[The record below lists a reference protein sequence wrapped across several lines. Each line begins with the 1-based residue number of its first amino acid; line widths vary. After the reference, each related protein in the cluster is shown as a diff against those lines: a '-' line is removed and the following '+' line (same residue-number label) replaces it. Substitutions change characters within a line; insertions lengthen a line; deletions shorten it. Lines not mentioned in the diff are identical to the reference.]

1 MSYYE
6 KYLKYKNKY
15 LEIKKQFGG
24 AKLTDLAR
32 TNPEFR
38 SWCSTIND
46 GTSPEV
52 KLDEFQ
58 KFRELLDENEE
69 VQVVT
74 YLRKGGETPYW
85 LTLALNQFYL
95 SPRGEHLTRTKQ
107 ATEEIHQALV
117 YTMKVYPSKARHYFT
132 ELAKGN
138 LTDVEYWVSSC
149 LKNKNDELNEVIRL
163 IDIQGIDIATDVIH
177 RLVPNYRDYVRYMQR
192 SVPSSGFSSG
202 RAMSFDSSSRVDSR
216 DFSSDFSSGRAMSAD
231 SSSKKYSLE
240 DLVRTSSEFRDWAKN
255 LHNRTEIAINLAKF
269 ESDFASLLN
278 KGESQ
283 KVYDFLGDNTVTPSW
298 ITLSRLPFVQH
309 GTPAPRVIQRIPP
322 KLGSLGYLRT
332 KAITNFYNVN
342 DRTMTL
348 KEPNVD
354 SIKTQA
360 YWSDYSWTVF
370 HPFHEHCKTLHR
382 SREHTFIEIDI
393 PISVLKN
400 EAMWD

>member
-52 KLDEFQ
+52 KLGEFQ
-58 KFRELLDENEE
+58 KFRDLLDENEE

-95 SPRGEHLTRTKQ
+95 SPRGEDLTSTKQ
-107 ATEEIHQALV
+107 ATEEIH
-117 YTMKVYPSKARHYFT
+117 KA
-132 ELAKGN
+132 K
-138 LTDVEYWVSSC
+138 
-149 LKNKNDELNEVIRL
+149 
-163 IDIQGIDIATDVIH
+163 
-177 RLVPNYRDYVRYMQR
+177 
-192 SVPSSGFSSG
+192 
-202 RAMSFDSSSRVDSR
+202 AMSADSSSRVDSR
-216 DFSSDFSSGRAMSAD
+216 DFSSGFSSGKAMSAD

-240 DLVRTSSEFRDWAKN
+240 DLARTSSEFRNWAKN
-255 LHNRTEIAINLAKF
+255 LHKRTEIAENLAKF

-283 KVYDFLGDNTVTPSW
+283 KVYDFFKDNSVTPSW

-309 GTPAPRVIQRIPP
+309 GTPAPLVIERILPR
-322 KLGSLGYLRT
+322 LGSFGYLST
-332 KAITNFYNVN
+332 KAITIFYNVT

-360 YWSDYSWTVF
+360 YWSGYNWIVF
-370 HPFHEHCKTLHR
+370 HPFHEHCKNQHQ
-382 SREHTFIEIDI
+382 SQKHKFIEIDI

-400 EAMWD
+400 EANWD